1 MTRRAEITQDNFEQL
16 LNWLDP
22 SRETAAV
29 KYESIR
35 TRLIKIFHAR
45 GCFAAEELAD
55 ETIDRVT
62 KKSARLASSYSGD
75 PALFF
80 YGVAKKVLLEFSRRP
95 RFEELPRNI
104 TSKPD
109 EKTDDQYAD
118 CLDGCLSRLEAGHQR
133 LVLDYYEGEK
143 QEKINRRKRLQSEL
157 GISSEALRVRVLRI
171 RAGLQKC
178 VMSCVR
184 GRMAETH

>member
-35 TRLIKIFHAR
+35 TRLIKIFYAR

-62 KKSARLASSYSGD
+62 KKSANLASSYSGD

-95 RFEELPRNI
+95 RYEELPRNI
-104 TSKPD
+104 TCAPD
-109 EKTDDQYAD
+109 EETEDDHAE
-118 CLDGCLSRLEAGHQR
+118 CLDTCLAKLESDQQK
-133 LVLDYYEGEK
+133 LILDYYEGEK
-143 QEKINRRKRLQSEL
+143 QAKIDRRKKLQADL

-171 RAGLQKC
+171 RAGLHKC
-178 VMSCVR
+178 VTNCVR
-184 GRMAETH
+184 GRLAETH